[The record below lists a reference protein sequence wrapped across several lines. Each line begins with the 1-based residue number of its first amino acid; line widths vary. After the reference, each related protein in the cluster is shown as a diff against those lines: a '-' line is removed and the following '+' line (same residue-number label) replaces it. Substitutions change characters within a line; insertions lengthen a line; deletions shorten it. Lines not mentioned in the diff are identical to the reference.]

1 MHTHG
6 YGQRYFHCRHH
17 GRDDGRD
24 RDRHPPARERN
35 RDAHGDGDW
44 FQSLVRTGSPRDST
58 GPPAAWAER
67 ARGGRPPQPARDQ
80 PFPGEVP
87 PRITDDGEAVS
98 VLDLVRNAA
107 GMRGRHGR
115 ELSANIMRT
124 LARRGW
130 VFARE
135 PFAGDQTPSSV
146 VRADDLADFLLAAA
160 KVVREPPYGRRI
172 ERYRETPGFAA
183 LVERVERARN
193 SQRRPAPE
201 SPHAQH
207 GTRLRAAKLE
217 PVKLE
222 LVKAEPVDM
231 DDPAERHPVR
241 GNDGVRDN
249 ARAASTD
256 APPMAEAAVARG
268 AHSMDSPDDRA
279 DGAHALQLDAESER
293 THDTAVLGRLAD
305 RARVDRPLCV
315 WECRGGMWRL
325 VFAARP
331 GAHPR
336 RPWRI
341 VAGSAEPP
349 DSGASAAVV
358 ETGPVWIDR
367 VAMVERARAWMASPA
382 GVVAVAS
389 GLACEPPPAAFCF
402 AEGADALAFGN
413 MWLSA
418 TARQCAARAPEEP
431 SRDRDLMAR
440 LAVRLARAA
449 VAGGDTPHGAECR
462 GLVDALLCNAA
473 H

>member
-1 MHTHG
+1 MYTHG
-6 YGQRYFHCRHH
+6 HGQRYFHYHHH
-17 GRDDGRD
+17 GRDGGRGRD
-24 RDRHPPARERN
+24 RRPPARERN
-35 RDAHGDGDW
+35 HDAHGDGDW
-44 FQSLVRTGSPRDST
+44 FQGLVHTGSRHDST
-58 GPPAAWAER
+58 DPPAPWAER
-67 ARGGRPPQPARDQ
+67 VRDGRPPQPARGQ

-115 ELSANIMRT
+115 ELSTTIMRT

-135 PFAGDQTPSSV
+135 PFADDQAPSSV

-193 SQRRPAPE
+193 SQQRPAPE
-201 SPHAQH
+201 SPHTTQH
-207 GTRLRAAKLE
+207 DVHSYAAKLE

-222 LVKAEPVDM
+222 PVKAEPIDM
-231 DDPAERHPVR
+231 DDPAEHHPIR
-241 GNDGVRDN
+241 DNDDARDN
-249 ARAASTD
+249 ARAATTV
-256 APPMAEAAVARG
+256 APG
-268 AHSMDSPDDRA
+268 AHPMDSPDVRA
-279 DGAHALQLDAESER
+279 DDARALRLDAESER
-293 THDTAVLGRLAD
+293 AYDTAVLDRLAD
-305 RARVDRPLCV
+305 RAHADRPLCV
-315 WECRGGMWRL
+315 WECRGGVWRL
-325 VFAARP
+325 VFAVRP
-331 GAHPR
+331 GTHPR

-341 VAGSAEPP
+341 VAGSTEAPN
-349 DSGASAAVV
+349 SGGRDAVV

-367 VAMVERARAWMASPA
+367 VAMIERARAWMASPA

-389 GLACEPPPAAFCF
+389 GLDCEPPPAAFCF

-418 TARQCAARAPEEP
+418 TARQCVARAPEESP
-431 SRDRDLMAR
+431 RDRDLMAR

-449 VAGGDTPHGAECR
+449 ATGSDVPYGAECR
-462 GLVDALLCNAA
+462 GLVEALLCNAT